1 MSNIRHL
8 LCIYLSNR
16 TGDTVQQDIYYC
28 SRDSLLPWKWSKP
41 APLAKG
47 AEGGA
52 CLGQLMD
59 VEWTSFC
66 LMFKNKDDYIVIK
79 YQITTSTKLPTYKI
93 RRQS

>member
-1 MSNIRHL
+1 MIIRHL
-8 LCIYLSNR
+8 NGCLKNISVTKLGTLHLFR
-16 TGDTVQQDIYYC
+16 
-28 SRDSLLPWKWSKP
+28 LLPWKWKKP
-41 APLAKG
+41 AQQAKG